1 MKNLQQRLNQLY
13 EQQAIEEKK
22 VMESLE
28 TMLTSFSPLDNIKNS
43 WNDFISNEELDLE
56 YPKQALTAL
65 INKTIDNLIEKPAII
80 NQSIKILLKTR
91 LIDALFPYK
100 NEVKK
105 DKSPDYTLTKEQNSK
120 TENVKC

>member
-100 NEVKK
+100 NEVTK

>member
-100 NEVKK
+100 KGVTK

>member
-28 TMLTSFSPLDNIKNS
+28 TMLTSFSPLENIKNS
-43 WNDFISNEELDLE
+43 WNDFISDEELDLE

-65 INKTIDNLIEKPAII
+65 VNKTIDNLIEKPAIV
-80 NQSIKILLKTR
+80 NQSLKILLKTR
-91 LIDALFPYK
+91 LIDALFSPQK
-100 NEVKK
+100 VFVK
-105 DKSPDYTLTKEQNSK
+105 DKAPDCVLTE
-120 TENVKC
+120 E